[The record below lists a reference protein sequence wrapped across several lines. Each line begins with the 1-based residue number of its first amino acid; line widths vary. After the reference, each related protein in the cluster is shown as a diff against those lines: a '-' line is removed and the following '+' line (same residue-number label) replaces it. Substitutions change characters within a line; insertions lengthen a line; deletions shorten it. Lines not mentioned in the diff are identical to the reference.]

1 MPNAEIGDALTSRG
15 LPSAVSRYRLAGP
28 GVQRERLFALC
39 GCERSV
45 RGIRHAEASSRCP
58 LSEAKRTWLRKRV
71 MSAPDPKRTF
81 TGPKSRSAAVSRRI
95 ACAIV
100 WAAAQEGSAAPHLD
114 SEQFRSAPRT

>member
-1 MPNAEIGDALTSRG
+1 MPNAEIGDPLTSPG

-58 LSEAKRTWLRKRV
+58 LSEAKRT
-71 MSAPDPKRTF
+71 F

-100 WAAAQEGSAAPHLD
+100 WAAAQEGSAAPHL
-114 SEQFRSAPRT
+114 